1 MADLALESFFDPK
14 TYTLTYV
21 VFDKET
27 KDAVIIDPVLDYEM
41 GSGIISD
48 VSINKL
54 VSFTKSANLNVVQIL
69 ETHVHADHLTSS
81 TELKRIFPEAKVGI
95 GEMVTSVQKTFKEK
109 LSLTQLDDNGS
120 QFDYLFK
127 DGEER
132 SFGSIDIKVIST
144 PGHTPACVSYLI
156 GDMLFSGDALFMPD
170 SGTGRCDFPDG
181 SAKDLYHSVHEKLY
195 NLPDETRVFVGHDYQ
210 PEGRDLIF
218 ETTIGESKA
227 KNFQLSSSTTKEE
240 FIAFR
245 EKRDATLRDP
255 KLLIPSM
262 QVNLDGGALPDSE
275 LNGVKYKKEN
285 K

>member
-1 MADLALESFFDPK
+1 MNSLEIESFFDQN
-14 TYTLTYV
+14 THTLTYV
-21 VFDKET
+21 VFDTET
-27 KDAVIIDPVLDYEM
+27 NDAIIIDPVLDYEM
-41 GSGIISD
+41 DSGIISNE
-48 VSINKL
+48 SINKL
-54 VSFTKSANLNVVQIL
+54 VGFIKSANLNVVQIL

-81 TELKRIFPEAKVGI
+81 TELKRIFPGVKVGI

-127 DGEER
+127 DGEKR

-156 GDMLFSGDALFMPD
+156 GGMLFSGDALFMPD

-227 KNFQLSSSTTKEE
+227 KNFQLSSSTAKEE

-255 KLLIPSM
+255 KLLIPSI
-262 QVNLDGGALPDSE
+262 QVNLNGGALPESE
-275 LNGVKYKKEN
+275 LNGVKYKKG

>member
-1 MADLALESFFDPK
+1 MNSLEIESFFDQN
-14 TYTLTYV
+14 THTLTYV
-21 VFDKET
+21 VFDTET
-27 KDAVIIDPVLDYEM
+27 NDAIIIDPVLDYEM
-41 GSGIISD
+41 DSGIISNE
-48 VSINKL
+48 SINKL
-54 VSFTKSANLNVVQIL
+54 VGFIKSANLNVVQIL

-81 TELKRIFPEAKVGI
+81 TELKRIFPGVKVGI

-156 GDMLFSGDALFMPD
+156 GGMLFSGDALFMPD

-227 KNFQLSSSTTKEE
+227 KNFQLSSSTAKEE

-255 KLLIPSM
+255 KLLIPSI
-262 QVNLDGGALPDSE
+262 QVNLNGGALPESE
-275 LNGVKYKKEN
+275 LNGVKYKKG